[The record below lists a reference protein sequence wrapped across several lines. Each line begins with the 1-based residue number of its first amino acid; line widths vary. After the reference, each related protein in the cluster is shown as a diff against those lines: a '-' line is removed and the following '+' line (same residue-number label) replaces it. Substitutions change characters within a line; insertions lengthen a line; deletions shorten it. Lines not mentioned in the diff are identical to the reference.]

1 MFFPRRGVRLPAVSQ
16 SISTSGCC
24 PLVRV
29 GTATRPRN
37 VRCVA
42 CSPGKGERHRLYI
55 GNSFKS
61 RSLSAVRFRPWP
73 LNSAQRSVFC
83 RRGWGFLL
91 LCCAQCSI
99 FKTSKTMKIYIS
111 GAITDPTTGKPRENF
126 AEAFNSAADY
136 LRSLGHEPVN
146 PADPALQSKAGGTQ
160 WVDYIARDVK
170 LVSECD
176 GIYFIAGAN
185 ASDGSH
191 IERIVAEHLRIPSY
205 FPHLPPPP
213 VEKAEKPK
221 AAEAK
226 K

>member
-1 MFFPRRGVRLPAVSQ
+1 
-16 SISTSGCC
+16 
-24 PLVRV
+24 
-29 GTATRPRN
+29 
-37 VRCVA
+37 
-42 CSPGKGERHRLYI
+42 
-55 GNSFKS
+55 
-61 RSLSAVRFRPWP
+61 
-73 LNSAQRSVFC
+73 
-83 RRGWGFLL
+83 
-91 LCCAQCSI
+91 
-99 FKTSKTMKIYIS
+99 MKIYIS
-111 GAITDPTTGKPRENF
+111 GAITDPTTGKPRADF
-126 AEAFNSAADY
+126 ASAFNSAATY
-136 LRSLGHEPVN
+136 LKSLGHEPVN
-146 PADPALQSKAGGTQ
+146 PADPSLASKANGTQ

>member
-1 MFFPRRGVRLPAVSQ
+1 
-16 SISTSGCC
+16 
-24 PLVRV
+24 
-29 GTATRPRN
+29 
-37 VRCVA
+37 
-42 CSPGKGERHRLYI
+42 
-55 GNSFKS
+55 
-61 RSLSAVRFRPWP
+61 
-73 LNSAQRSVFC
+73 
-83 RRGWGFLL
+83 
-91 LCCAQCSI
+91 
-99 FKTSKTMKIYIS
+99 MKIYIS
-111 GAITDPTTGKPRENF
+111 GAITAPTTGKPRENF

-146 PADPALQSKAGGTQ
+146 PTDPALQSKAGGTQ

-191 IERIVAEHLRIPSY
+191 IERIVAERLRIPSY
-205 FPHLPPPP
+205 YPHLPPPP

-221 AAEAK
+221 ATEAK

>member
-1 MFFPRRGVRLPAVSQ
+1 
-16 SISTSGCC
+16 
-24 PLVRV
+24 
-29 GTATRPRN
+29 
-37 VRCVA
+37 
-42 CSPGKGERHRLYI
+42 
-55 GNSFKS
+55 
-61 RSLSAVRFRPWP
+61 
-73 LNSAQRSVFC
+73 
-83 RRGWGFLL
+83 
-91 LCCAQCSI
+91 
-99 FKTSKTMKIYIS
+99 MKIYIS

-146 PADPALQSKAGGTQ
+146 PTDPALQSKAGGTQ

-213 VEKAEKPK
+213 VEKTEKPK
-221 AAEAK
+221 ATEAK

>member
-1 MFFPRRGVRLPAVSQ
+1 
-16 SISTSGCC
+16 
-24 PLVRV
+24 
-29 GTATRPRN
+29 
-37 VRCVA
+37 
-42 CSPGKGERHRLYI
+42 
-55 GNSFKS
+55 
-61 RSLSAVRFRPWP
+61 
-73 LNSAQRSVFC
+73 
-83 RRGWGFLL
+83 
-91 LCCAQCSI
+91 
-99 FKTSKTMKIYIS
+99 MKIYIS
-111 GAITDPTTGKPRENF
+111 GAITDPTTGQPRENF

-146 PADPALQSKAGGTQ
+146 PTDSALQSKAGGTQ

-205 FPHLPPPP
+205 FPHLPPPS
-213 VEKAEKPK
+213 VAKVDTPK
-221 AAEAK
+221 AADAK